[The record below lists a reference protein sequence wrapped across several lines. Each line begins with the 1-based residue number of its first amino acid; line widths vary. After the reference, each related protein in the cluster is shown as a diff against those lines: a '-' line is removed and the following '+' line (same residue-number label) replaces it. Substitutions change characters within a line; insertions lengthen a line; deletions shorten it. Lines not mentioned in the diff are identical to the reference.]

1 MLPNPSFSP
10 DPHPQTGLTHT
21 LGVSTMLTK
30 ELLASLVYVDR
41 EFVTGRYEITSG
53 QSPST
58 QFTKTQSK
66 KAGAGIQ
73 VFSAEISALETRSF
87 GLSSL
92 EMLAT
97 VLPNLQEEPTLAVAN
112 FERRMFSKQGWVEG
126 FLSTL
131 TVAPFSRNSQTGE
144 ETKGPEQPYFTL
156 DNKLGLKLAFITT
169 PDYFASGIE
178 SLLKAHKVLTMSLD
192 IPVRAYVRVIAA
204 QAHLDQWVAIP
215 LVILER
221 RDA

>member
-1 MLPNPSFSP
+1 
-10 DPHPQTGLTHT
+10 
-21 LGVSTMLTK
+21 MLTTD
-30 ELLASLVYVDR
+30 LLASLVYVDR
-41 EFVTGRYEITSG
+41 EFVTGRYEVTSG

-66 KAGAGIQ
+66 KAGAGLQ
-73 VFSAEISALETRSF
+73 VFSAEISALETRTF

-92 EMLAT
+92 EMLAA
-97 VLPNLQEEPTLAVAN
+97 VLPTLQDEPTLTVAT
-112 FERRMFSKQGWVEG
+112 FERRMPSKQGWVAG

-131 TVAPFSRNSQTGE
+131 TVAPSTRNQQTGQ
-144 ETKGPEQPYFTL
+144 ETKGPEQAYFTL
-156 DNKLGLKLAFITT
+156 DDKRGLKLAFITT
-169 PDYFASGIE
+169 PDYFASGFE
-178 SLLKAHKVLTMSLD
+178 PLAKAHKVLTTSLD

-204 QAHLDQWVAIP
+204 QAHLDQWVAVP